1 MAKNDFSL
9 LVKARLDTTEITS
22 KLNEIKNKY
31 GSFKMKLEFD
41 KLPNLGSQMS
51 SEGSKAGQKYSEA
64 FQKAMSEKIK
74 FHIDTGDFQTKLD
87 TLKAKLETLGG
98 KFSITGQNVRELES
112 AFATLNSD
120 KTSIDDKIDA
130 FQRFNALLP
139 VIRTQL
145 SQTSDEAR
153 KNAAAFKETANAQ
166 LTMQKSSTLSNNIQI
181 WMNNNE
187 KAAKQYGDRL
197 RELQNQLKNNTDPSK
212 LREVSAEFQNIRSE
226 AGAAGLTVS
235 KWGSQFS
242 NAIKMALGIGSVYQ
256 ILNKVIQVTKEMVK
270 QTIELEDAMAQFR
283 IVTKA
288 TEQQMNS
295 FYQTTIKNAK
305 QIGGNVR
312 DMTDAATVFARLG
325 FSIDE
330 SSTLAKYTSMLQS
343 VGDIDVSTA
352 ENALTAIFKAFDLNI
367 NDIES
372 IMDKLIEVGKMLPN
386 GIVICRKKEAIS
398 VKTGLAYCVSKTEE
412 RLNVCNYMANY
423 KERRIA

>member
-9 LVKARLDTTEITS
+9 LVKAKLDS
-22 KLNEIKNKY
+22 SQIKSDLESIKSKY
-31 GSFKMKLEFD
+31 GNFKVKLEFD
-41 KLPNLGSQMS
+41 KMPNLSGQMQK
-51 SEGSKAGQKYSEA
+51 EGSKAGQAYSDA
-64 FQKAMSEKIK
+64 FKKAMSEKIQFK
-74 FHIDTGDFQTKLD
+74 LDTGDFQTKIDSIETKLKSLKGVSD
-87 TLKAKLETLGG
+87 VTKTNIEMLKGAFSTL
-98 KFSITGQNVRELES
+98 SS
-112 AFATLNSD
+112 SD
-120 KTSIDDKIDA
+120 TSIEDKIEA

-139 VIRTQL
+139 VIRNQL

-181 WMNNNE
+181 WMKNNE

-197 RELQNQLKNNTDPSK
+197 RELQNQLQNNTDPSK
-212 LREVSAEFQNIRSE
+212 LKEVSAEFQRIKSE

-325 FSIDE
+325 FTIDE

-343 VGDIDVSTA
+343 VGDIDVTTA
-352 ENALTAIFKAFDLNI
+352 ENALTAVFKAFDLNV
-367 NDIES
+367 NDIEG

-398 VKTGLAYCVSKTEE
+398 VKTGLAYFVSKTEE
-412 RLNVCNYMANY
+412 RLVA
-423 KERRIA
+423 

>member
-9 LVKARLDTTEITS
+9 LVKAKLDASQIQSDLE
-22 KLNEIKNKY
+22 NIKNKY
-31 GSFKMKLEFD
+31 GNFKIKLEFD
-41 KLPNLGSQMS
+41 KMPNLSGQMQK
-51 SEGSKAGQKYSEA
+51 EGSKAGQAYSDA
-64 FQKAMSEKIK
+64 FKKAMSDKIQFK
-74 FHIDTGDFQTKLD
+74 LDTGDFQTKINSIETKLKSLKGVSD
-87 TLKAKLETLGG
+87 VTKTNIEMLKGAFSTLSSSDA
-98 KFSITGQNVRELES
+98 SIE
-112 AFATLNSD
+112 
-120 KTSIDDKIDA
+120 DKI
-130 FQRFNALLP
+130 
-139 VIRTQL
+139 
-145 SQTSDEAR
+145 
-153 KNAAAFKETANAQ
+153 AAFKQFNSLLPTIRSQ
-166 LTMQKSSTLSNNIQI
+166 LTQSAQAGREYEKTIKQAAQEQLTLTKSSTLSNSIQA

-197 RELQNQLKNNTDPSK
+197 RELQNQLRNNTDPSK
-212 LREVSAEFQNIRSE
+212 LREVSAEFQNIKSE

-242 NAIKMALGIGSVYQ
+242 SAIKMALGIGSVYQ

-305 QIGGNVR
+305 EIGGNVR

-398 VKTGLAYCVSKTEE
+398 VKTGLAYYVSKTEE
-412 RLNVCNYMANY
+412 RFNVCNYIANY
-423 KERRIA
+423 KGRRSA

>member
-9 LVKARLDTTEITS
+9 LVKAKLDS
-22 KLNEIKNKY
+22 SQIKSDLESIKSKY
-31 GSFKMKLEFD
+31 GNFKVKLEFD
-41 KLPNLGSQMS
+41 KMPNLSGQMQK
-51 SEGSKAGQKYSEA
+51 EGSKAGQAYSDA
-64 FQKAMSEKIK
+64 FKKAMSEKIQFK
-74 FHIDTGDFQTKLD
+74 LDTGDFQTKIDSIETKLKSLKGVSD
-87 TLKAKLETLGG
+87 VTKTNIEMLKGAFSTL
-98 KFSITGQNVRELES
+98 SS
-112 AFATLNSD
+112 SD
-120 KTSIDDKIDA
+120 TSIEDKIEA

-139 VIRTQL
+139 VIRNQL

-181 WMNNNE
+181 WMKNNE

-197 RELQNQLKNNTDPSK
+197 RELQNQLQNNTDPSK
-212 LREVSAEFQNIRSE
+212 LKEVSAEFQRIKSE

-325 FSIDE
+325 FTIDE

-343 VGDIDVSTA
+343 VGDIDVTTA
-352 ENALTAIFKAFDLNI
+352 ENALTAVFK
-367 NDIES
+367 ES
-372 IMDKLIEVGKMLPN
+372 SPN
-386 GIVICRKKEAIS
+386 LCVNCFRYNMQEA
-398 VKTGLAYCVSKTEE
+398 A
-412 RLNVCNYMANY
+412 
-423 KERRIA
+423 